1 MVQKVGRVQAEAR
14 ARVGTRPRWT
24 VENGAGRGTINVQQR
39 AWDTEEGKNKEE
51 TRTSGYN
58 GGCDVYVLC
67 MYVCM

>member
-1 MVQKVGRVQAEAR
+1 MVRKVGRVQAEAR

-51 TRTSGYN
+51 TRTSG
-58 GGCDVYVLC
+58 
-67 MYVCM
+67 